1 MYIPDLYEFKC
12 MYPILKMAEKHIDNS
27 TVYAAY
33 SMSYQW
39 PRNGCAGVAMATT
52 AAMAAEGGGVTAEI
66 R

>member
-1 MYIPDLYEFKC
+1 